1 MNGSCHSLRH
11 ATSMNRAGSPRPP
24 RRVIHGLALAGL
36 FGLVL
41 SPAALPADDFPNGC
55 VSCHVVLPDGADKRL
70 AAVLGEI
77 GHVSLKGKVSQV
89 PTDCIAC
96 HEKKVDTKFSV
107 LIHQAHFGSPDK
119 NLFVQHF
126 GGDCRHCHVMDAE
139 SGEPKVKAGDA
150 NW

>member
-1 MNGSCHSLRH
+1 MNQYNELFRL
-11 ATSMNRAGSPRPP
+11 AANQDRARASRPP
-24 RRVIHGLALAGL
+24 RRIMQRLVLAGL
-36 FGLVL
+36 LGLAL
-41 SPAALPADDFPNGC
+41 SPAALPADDFPDGC
-55 VSCHVVLPDGADKRL
+55 VSCHVVFPDGADRRL

-96 HEKKVDTKFSV
+96 HEKKVDTKFFV

-119 NLFVQHF
+119 NHFVQHF
-126 GGDCRHCHVMDAE
+126 GGDCRHCHAMDAE
-139 SGEPKVKAGDA
+139 SGEPKVKAGSA